1 MGGGGPFPGS
11 GLSACDEGF
20 GEAFWKRRGNE
31 RSFYEKKFLSV
42 PSAIF
47 LKRGLGK
54 PRKLWYTEH
63 TKHKS
68 RVQEIVVTMG
78 SHLVFRCDFFFCQE
92 YFVVFRLR
100 IRPEAGPEQL
110 LKNYKMRREEL

>member
-1 MGGGGPFPGS
+1 MRPARYFFVIQ
-11 GLSACDEGF
+11 LSNS
-20 GEAFWKRRGNE
+20 R
-31 RSFYEKKFLSV
+31 KKFLSV

-54 PRKLWYTEH
+54 TRKLWYTEH

-78 SHLVFRCDFFFCQE
+78 SHLVFRCDLFFCQE